1 MRWYNRRVR
10 TLLAGLL
17 LLSSHGLAADPA
29 LVARLVAK
37 LQAIPL
43 VDSHTHLPD
52 PRTFMNGF
60 KDRKYDVV
68 ALLGGSSYV
77 SEFTSGNSWDE
88 VKKSL
93 SVNAHHAYV
102 RPYLEAFRDLYGLA
116 PGAELN
122 DTNWKAV
129 GDRMDAAHRTP
140 GWYDEVLRKRA
151 NISHLVWMNSEH
163 RGQSEMPDAKFH
175 PIWNI
180 DGFVFVTEPDKKKS
194 WPLDRLKEAW
204 KTRIGSLRD
213 MESLIDREI
222 DAFFARGGVSL
233 KSTAA
238 YFRALDFNDA
248 VTRQTADPLFTKVS
262 RKQTLSK
269 TQKKDL
275 EDYLMTRVLTACAR
289 GKKPFQFHTGNQQNW
304 NTVANSS
311 PLGLNSLLTSG
322 RWWDVKFVLLHASY
336 PYVEEGIML
345 ARQYGNC
352 YLDFAWAALYSPA
365 AAKRSLHEAI
375 DLLAGNQLMFGT
387 DCANLE
393 ETYGTAKFTRR
404 ILAEVLAEKI
414 ESGYLTEG
422 PALAIARR
430 ILHTNA
436 MELYGL
442 KD

>member
-1 MRWYNRRVR
+1 MK
-10 TLLAGLL
+10 TLLAALVLL
-17 LLSSHGLAADPA
+17 AGPPGFAADAA
-29 LVARLVAK
+29 LVARLAAK
-37 LQAIPL
+37 LQQIPL

-52 PRTFMNGF
+52 PRTFM
-60 KDRKYDVV
+60 KAYADRPYDVV
-68 ALLGGSSYV
+68 ALLGGSTYV
-77 SEFTSGNSWDE
+77 SEFTSGSTWDE

-93 SVNAHHAYV
+93 SINAHHAYV
-102 RPYLEAFRDLYGLA
+102 RPILEAFRDLYGLG
-116 PGAELN
+116 PNAELD

-129 GDRMDAAHRTP
+129 GARMDAAHRSST
-140 GWYDEVLRKRA
+140 WYDEVLRKRA
-151 NISHLVWMNSEH
+151 NVSHLVWMNSDH
-163 RGQSEMPDAKFH
+163 RGQSEMPDARYH

-180 DGFVFVTEPDKKKS
+180 DGLVYITEPDKKKS
-194 WPLDRLKEAW
+194 WPLDGLKESW
-204 KTRIGSLRD
+204 KVRLRTLRD
-213 MESLIDREI
+213 LEALIDREI

-233 KSTAA
+233 KSTSA
-238 YFRALDFNDA
+238 YFRALDFDDT
-248 VTRQTADPLFTKVS
+248 VTRQTAEPLFNKVA
-262 RKQTLSK
+262 RKQAVSK
-269 TQKKDL
+269 VQKKAL

-304 NTVANSS
+304 NTVANSN
-311 PLGLNSLLTSG
+311 PVALNPLLTSG

-365 AAKRSLHEAI
+365 AAKRALHDAI
-375 DLLAGNQLMFGT
+375 DLLAGHQLMFGT

-430 ILHTNA
+430 ILNTNA

>member
-1 MRWYNRRVR
+1 MIR
-10 TLLAGLL
+10 A
-17 LLSSHGLAADPA
+17 A
-29 LVARLVAK
+29 LVLIAFAGTASAAPAGTLADRLFAK

-52 PRTFMNGF
+52 PRNFMDGF
-60 KDRKYDVV
+60 KDKPYDVV
-68 ALLGGSSYV
+68 ALLGGGTYV
-77 SEFTSGNSWDE
+77 SEFTSGNTWAE

-93 SVNAHHAYV
+93 AVNSHHAYV
-102 RPYLEAFRDLYGLA
+102 RPILEAFRDLYGLPA
-116 PGAELN
+116 GAELD

-129 GDRMDAAHRTP
+129 SDRMDAAHRDPT
-140 GWYDEVLRKRA
+140 WYDEVLRNRA
-151 NISHLVWMNSEH
+151 NISHLVWMNSGA
-163 RGQSEMPDAKFH
+163 RGQSEMPDARYH

-180 DGFVFVTEPDKKKS
+180 DGFVFITEPDKQKA
-194 WPLDRLKEAW
+194 WPLDGLRKTW
-204 KTRIGSLRD
+204 KTGLRTLRD
-213 MESLIDREI
+213 LEALIDREI

-248 VTRQTADPLFTKVS
+248 VTRQTAEPIFTKVA
-262 RKQTLSK
+262 RKQSVSK

-289 GKKPFQFHTGNQQNW
+289 GRKPFQFHTGNQQNW
-304 NTVANSS
+304 NTVVHSNPVALN
-311 PLGLNSLLTSG
+311 PLLVSG

-336 PYVEEGIML
+336 PYTEEAIML

-365 AAKRSLHEAI
+365 VAKRALHEAI

-414 ESGYLTEG
+414 ASGYLTEG
-422 PALAIARR
+422 PALAIAKR

-436 MELYGL
+436 MELYAL
-442 KD
+442 RE